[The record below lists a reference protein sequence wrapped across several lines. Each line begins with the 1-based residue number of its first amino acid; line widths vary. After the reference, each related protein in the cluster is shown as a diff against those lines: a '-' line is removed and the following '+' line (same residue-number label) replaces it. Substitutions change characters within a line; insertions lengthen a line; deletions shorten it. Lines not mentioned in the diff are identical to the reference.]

1 MNHLSIW
8 LKIDVNY
15 ANKKMII
22 VRLHFNHTFVSSQ
35 KHFFYIVL
43 VAILAQN
50 TLTAAAA
57 KEALVFTHVH
67 LSN

>member
-43 VAILAQN
+43 AQN